1 MRKKI
6 FGRRFKR
13 DINERKAL
21 FRSLM
26 HSLVLYG
33 KLKTSE
39 AKAKAIKGEIEKL
52 VTHAKNEGTAARS
65 TILSRL
71 ANEKV
76 AEKLISEVAP
86 LFKNRPGGYTRIL
99 KLGPRVKDG
108 ARMVQLTWVEEV
120 KATSFGSEKRN
131 KSKKKAAGSAKE
143 QKKEVKTAPKTSRKT
158 KK

>member
-26 HSLVLYG
+26 HSLVLHG

-65 TILSRL
+65 TILSKL

-76 AEKLISEVAP
+76 TEKLISEVAP

-108 ARMVQLTWVEEV
+108 ARMVQVTWVEEV

-131 KSKKKAAGSAKE
+131 KNKNKAISSAKA
-143 QKKEVKTAPKTSRKT
+143 QKKEAKTSSGAPKKA